1 MSSTR
6 PRGRAFVDSLDN
18 PGGRDR
24 WIEHMVA
31 HHKSLAAVRP
41 SIDCWRAHPLPARP
55 KSPRHADGHTAES
68 YKNVA
73 RLQRKIEE
81 IHDPERRS
89 RTTQTTNPGSGKLY
103 APTPAA
109 RARRARLGLRQH
121 LTRCLISARAL
132 ACGAACSAEQLSRN
146 RQARAHVALGAGE
159 AAHRANLQ
167 HMLRRIDNLESAAER
182 KKNPFDTSVY
192 PALLLRRR
200 EDMKPAELLDH
211 QLARA
216 AAHAARRPASASAS
230 ARAHSSSAAA
240 IDARA
245 EAIAEERLRARA
257 QRTDRELV
265 SRLGRAVGTRPS
277 SAADEYDE
285 YSRRVTAAIIA
296 ERIYHEDE
304 LRAFLRRA
312 LDDPKLAHLDPVE
325 LRARTVEIAAEFFCR
340 LDDV

>member
-1 MSSTR
+1 
-6 PRGRAFVDSLDN
+6 
-18 PGGRDR
+18 
-24 WIEHMVA
+24 MVA

-89 RTTQTTNPGSGKLY
+89 RTTQTTNPGSGKL
-103 APTPAA
+103 
-109 RARRARLGLRQH
+109 
-121 LTRCLISARAL
+121 
-132 ACGAACSAEQLSRN
+132 AEQLSRN